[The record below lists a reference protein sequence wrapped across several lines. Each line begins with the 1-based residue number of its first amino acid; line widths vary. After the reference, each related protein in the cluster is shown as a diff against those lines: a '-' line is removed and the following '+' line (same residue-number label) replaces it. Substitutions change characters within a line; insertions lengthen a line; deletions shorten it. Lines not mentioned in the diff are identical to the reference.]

1 MIFKNLFRR
10 KGRTLLTIIGIS
22 IGVAAIIGL
31 GAMAQGMEVG
41 YNTMLSGSQA
51 DLVLSQPDSFD
62 ISYSSV
68 DQSLLEELAAMPEV
82 EAVSGMIEGF
92 VQTENVPFLY
102 LFGYPEASFV
112 LDRFQTIE
120 GLSLFSKEAER
131 LSGKKIMLGS
141 MAAEVLKKA
150 PGDTLRLGNSVY
162 RVSGIYETGDAFEDG
177 GALLALAEAQE
188 LLGKPRQV
196 SLFYI
201 QLESLEL
208 KDQFSRRVERKWPNL
223 MLSTTSDLADK
234 QVMSDYLY
242 SFAWAIAGLA
252 IIRWCGH
259 DEFTADV
266 CVRAYSGYRCVESA
280 RLEPA

>member
-68 DQSLLEELAAMPEV
+68 DQSLLEDLAVMPEV
-82 EAVSGMIEGF
+82 EAVSGMIEGY

-102 LFGYPEASFV
+102 LFGYPEESFV
-112 LDRFQTIE
+112 LDRFQIIE
-120 GLSLFSKEAER
+120 GLSLFSKEADR

-141 MAAEVLKKA
+141 TTAEILEKA
-150 PGDTLRLGNSVY
+150 PGDTVRLGNSVY
-162 RVSGIYETGDAFEDG
+162 RVTGIYETGDAFEDG
-177 GALLALAEAQE
+177 GALLSLAEAQE

-201 QLESLEL
+201 QLESL
-208 KDQFSRRVERKWPNL
+208 
-223 MLSTTSDLADK
+223 
-234 QVMSDYLY
+234 
-242 SFAWAIAGLA
+242 G
-252 IIRWCGH
+252 
-259 DEFTADV
+259 
-266 CVRAYSGYRCVESA
+266 
-280 RLEPA
+280 